1 VFTDINGNEITEE
14 ALKLKGSIVKS
25 NDGRW
30 YRYKDFQKSSSKKSL
45 VQFDFYDMVF
55 LNFL

>member
-1 VFTDINGNEITEE
+1 MFTDINGNEITEE
-14 ALKLKGSIVKS
+14 ALKLKGAIVKS

-45 VQFDFYDMVF
+45 V
-55 LNFL
+55 